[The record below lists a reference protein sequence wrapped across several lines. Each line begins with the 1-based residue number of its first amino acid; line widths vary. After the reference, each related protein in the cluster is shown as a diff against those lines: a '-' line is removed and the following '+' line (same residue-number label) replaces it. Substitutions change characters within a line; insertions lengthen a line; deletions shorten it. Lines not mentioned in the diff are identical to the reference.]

1 MVPKSSVDDCIWWLM
16 LIISWSSSRWNP
28 EVKDPLNTRIQP
40 QTNENKMNTII
51 LSARLSL
58 VRVSYN
64 LFNVATHDLKFE
76 VNGPGSFVKSG
87 MWSFMNFG
95 ETTRRMKRLGIN
107 TDQKHAKHL

>member
-1 MVPKSSVDDCIWWLM
+1 M

-40 QTNENKMNTII
+40 QTNDNKMNTII

-64 LFNVATHDLKFE
+64 LFNVATHDLKVE
-76 VNGPGSFVKSG
+76 INGQRSFVKSG
-87 MWSFMNFG
+87 MWSFMNSG
-95 ETTRRMKRLGIN
+95 ETSGCMKRLGIN
-107 TDQKHAKHL
+107 TDQRHAKYL